1 MRLSILKEMP
11 VPQVFS
17 HFAHRTIDTQSMSVR
32 PIDAG

>member
-1 MRLSILKEMP
+1 MWLSISKEML
-11 VPQVFS
+11 VPQAFS